1 MGPRKEDIIEDFD
14 AEHEPLTDDED
25 GSSAHTAFG
34 DARESCDEE
43 EEDNVDIDD
52 DASAASVSSRV
63 ESNGCDAARLEIL
76 VGDSRK
82 SAPLMTQYEFTR
94 LVSVRATH
102 LSMGASPCVEPRE
115 GGNVTATAIAEV
127 LEGVCPYII
136 RRHVSSSLCE
146 DWHSSELVV
155 PAAMRCYSDVA
166 QGRALFV

>member
-1 MGPRKEDIIEDFD
+1 MGSRKEDIIEEFD

-52 DASAASVSSRV
+52 DDASAVSASSRV
-63 ESNGCDAARLEIL
+63 ERNNRDCPASVSLEIL

-115 GGNVTATAIAEV
+115 GGDVVATASAEV

-136 RRHVSSSLCE
+136 RRHVSNSLCE

-155 PAAMRCYSDVA
+155 PAAMRRD
-166 QGRALFV
+166 G